1 MWRSSLTGIGWP
13 EIVASINLKFTIGDR
28 AMMKRNAHKFSKI
41 LLPVSILGLGSAL
54 TIFFQRPIAAQLTPQ
69 IIPRIDTIKPQQ
81 SNVPPAYR
89 LTVSRPQDIVYVTC
103 PGGYEPKLDYLRNVE
118 AIQCKR
124 SRSK

>member
-1 MWRSSLTGIGWP
+1 
-13 EIVASINLKFTIGDR
+13 
-28 AMMKRNAHKFSKI
+28 MMKRHAHKFFKMLI
-41 LLPVSILGLGSAL
+41 PVSILGLGFAL
-54 TIFFQRPIAAQLTPQ
+54 ILLFQRPLAAQISPQ
-69 IIPRIDTIKPQQ
+69 IIPRIDIIQPQQ
-81 SNVPPAYR
+81 TNIPPAYR